1 MEGTSKIRVVVLES
15 KYASLVDHGVPLS
28 VSLQL
33 QQLGLQLHQ
42 AQWTARHSI
51 GGFSQAISLFW
62 PALDP
67 SKSKPPRKQKKVKKM
82 KKKPTVRSVTNSC
95 SNQRADTPKKPSDS
109 ISQEIS
115 VDHSPIEAR
124 HQQPSDST
132 INSTT
137 ALSTLPS
144 PEPPS
149 AQSESAHESP
159 DLSKCL
165 NIEYENRDFVPGVSY
180 RTLDGEGWTPVVK
193 KKRIRLRWRTSGSS
207 YSESDGS
214 GNEVDVSCSR
224 LVEFEKREGTPGLP

>member
-1 MEGTSKIRVVVLES
+1 MEGTSKIRVAVLES
-15 KYASLVDHGVPLS
+15 KYASLVDHGVPFS

-51 GGFSQAISLFW
+51 GGFSISFW

-82 KKKPTVRSVTNSC
+82 KKPTVRCVTNSC

-124 HQQPSDST
+124 HQQGRRMDT
-132 INSTT
+132 CCQ
-137 ALSTLPS
+137 
-144 PEPPS
+144 E
-149 AQSESAHESP
+149 EE
-159 DLSKCL
+159 D
-165 NIEYENRDFVPGVSY
+165 
-180 RTLDGEGWTPVVK
+180 
-193 KKRIRLRWRTSGSS
+193 
-207 YSESDGS
+207 
-214 GNEVDVSCSR
+214 
-224 LVEFEKREGTPGLP
+224 